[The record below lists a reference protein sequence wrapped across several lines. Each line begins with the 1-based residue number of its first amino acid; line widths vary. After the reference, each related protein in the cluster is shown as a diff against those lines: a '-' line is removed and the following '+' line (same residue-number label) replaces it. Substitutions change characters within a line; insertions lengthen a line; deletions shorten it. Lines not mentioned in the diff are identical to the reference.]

1 MQVNNRSKGLL
12 DIFIINCVK
21 NAKKDKTCK
30 NEVAIG
36 TIVVYIYF
44 VLLSQLSY
52 IVQYVSVEYGLI

>member
-12 DIFIINCVK
+12 DIFFINCVK

-30 NEVAIG
+30 NEVVIG

-44 VLLSQLSY
+44 VLLS
-52 IVQYVSVEYGLI
+52 